1 MQARSSGAHHGAT
14 LRALQRNAAV
24 VLESIGAVYDN
35 RRSGDYLSCD
45 HPIDGSHRQD
55 LLQDIRLAKPGELR
69 RPSLPSHLGV
79 SRGAPRRG
87 VGGDEQDARDASNR
101 SAMSRHVRWT
111 MRRRTDEPAMQMCSG
126 RLQR

>member
-45 HPIDGSHRQD
+45 HSADRQPWTRKRPT
-55 LLQDIRLAKPGELR
+55 RLEHAR
-69 RPSLPSHLGV
+69 VAGV
-79 SRGAPRRG
+79 
-87 VGGDEQDARDASNR
+87 AS
-101 SAMSRHVRWT
+101 
-111 MRRRTDEPAMQMCSG
+111 
-126 RLQR
+126 